1 MKRVMN
7 EIKCLF
13 LLLSVLIFSQS
24 IFSENR
30 SQNDST
36 LNLSV
41 ESEDLDIYGID
52 QEQYM
57 GRNDI
62 KNIVFHDSLLTIG
75 MSAFKA
81 CQNLTD
87 LRIPKRCEDIQ
98 DSAFLGCE
106 SLRTIKWPDSL
117 KSIGNS
123 AFKGCTNLT
132 DILIPK
138 GCQYIMDE
146 AFDECDGLKIVEVPA
161 SVSYIGLW
169 AIPVDAKMIVAKRSV
184 AERYARKFGI
194 TYSYGRGQKEIV
206 DFVQEKGSLTL
217 DLTKQND
224 HVDIYMVGNLKY
236 WGREDIRE
244 IKFSDSLYAIGSG
257 AFCECRNLEKVK
269 IPNKCKEIERRAFNG
284 CTSLQS
290 VEIPASVTTIGQDAI
305 PLDVTLIV
313 DRGSF
318 AERYARTNGINF
330 VYKNGVG
337 GTQIKNPIGPI
348 LKTQWEQPLSY
359 FYGKGGKYG
368 YYKWGRQDGICYII
382 AYAQILNHLGLNVYG
397 SHRYKTDQNVY
408 YGDFDKNKVDL
419 NKLPGYLGY
428 NASANAEFYKY
439 IENIALAFEHDW
451 RCEHVLSKMSDSKS
465 KHIPAKFECHYM
477 KEEGKM
483 GLEKIIRENL
493 KNNIPL
499 YAGLH
504 EADGKGH
511 AVVIDGIREKNGK
524 TEVHMNFGWGG
535 DSNRWTTL
543 QSPIIIKDYMGE
555 VYCKFTGVE
564 YIVEVTPLSKKE
576 LKEWKPLRMDEKQ
589 Q

>member
-1 MKRVMN
+1 MKRVMS
-7 EIKCLF
+7 EIKGLF
-13 LLLSVLIFSQS
+13 LYLFVLIFSQN

-52 QEQYM
+52 EGQYM
-57 GRNDI
+57 GRDDI

-75 MSAFKA
+75 MSAFKK

-87 LRIPKRCEDIQ
+87 LRIPKRCEDIL

-117 KSIGNS
+117 KSIGKS
-123 AFKGCTNLT
+123 AFRGCINLT
-132 DILIPK
+132 DLVIPK
-138 GCQYIMDE
+138 GCKYILDD
-146 AFDECDGLKIVEVPA
+146 AFDGCDSLKTVEIPA
-161 SVSYIGLW
+161 SVTYIGLW
-169 AIPVDAKMIVAKRSV
+169 AIPVDAKMIVAKRSA
-184 AERYARKFGI
+184 AEQYARKFGI

-206 DFVQEKGSLTL
+206 DFIQEKGSLTL
-217 DLTKQND
+217 DLTKEND

-236 WGREDIRE
+236 WGRDDIKE
-244 IKFSDSLYAIGSG
+244 IKFSDSLFSIGAG
-257 AFCECRNLEKVK
+257 AFSGCRNLEKVK
-269 IPNKCKEIERRAFNG
+269 IPNKCKEIEHGAFIG

-290 VEIPASVTTIGQDAI
+290 VEIPASVTTIGQEAF
-305 PLDVTLIV
+305 PLDATLIV

-318 AERYARTNGINF
+318 AERYARTNGIDF

-337 GTQIKNPIGPI
+337 GPQIKNAIRPI
-348 LKTQWEQPLSY
+348 LKTQWDQPLSY
-359 FYGKGGKYG
+359 FYGKRGKYG
-368 YYKWGRQDGICYII
+368 YYKWNSSDGICYII

-397 SHRYKTDQNVY
+397 SHRYTTDKNVY
-408 YGDFDKNKVDL
+408 YGDFDKDKVDM
-419 NKLPGYLGY
+419 NKLPAYSGY
-428 NASANAEFYKY
+428 NKSANAEFYKY
-439 IENIALAFEHDW
+439 IENIALASEHGW
-451 RCEHVLSKMSDSKS
+451 RKEHVLSKMSDSKS

-499 YAGLH
+499 YAGLR
-504 EADGKGH
+504 KGH

-555 VYCKFTGVE
+555 VYCKFTDVE

-576 LKEWKPLRMDEKQ
+576 LKEWKPLRMDK
-589 Q
+589 

>member
-1 MKRVMN
+1 MKRVMS
-7 EIKCLF
+7 EIKGLF
-13 LLLSVLIFSQS
+13 LYLFVLIFSQN

-52 QEQYM
+52 EGQYM
-57 GRNDI
+57 GRDDI

-75 MSAFKA
+75 MSAFKK

-87 LRIPKRCEDIQ
+87 LRIPKRCEDIL

-117 KSIGNS
+117 KSIGKS
-123 AFKGCTNLT
+123 AFRGCINLT
-132 DILIPK
+132 DLVIPK
-138 GCQYIMDE
+138 GCKYILDD
-146 AFDECDGLKIVEVPA
+146 AFDGCDSLKTVEIPA
-161 SVSYIGLW
+161 SVTYIGLW
-169 AIPVDAKMIVAKRSV
+169 AIPVDAKMIVAKRSA
-184 AERYARKFGI
+184 AEQYARKFGI

-206 DFVQEKGSLTL
+206 DFIQEKGSLTL
-217 DLTKQND
+217 DLTKEND

-236 WGREDIRE
+236 WGRDDIKE
-244 IKFSDSLYAIGSG
+244 IKFSDSLFSIGAG
-257 AFCECRNLEKVK
+257 AFSGCRNLEKVK
-269 IPNKCKEIERRAFNG
+269 IPNKCKEIEHGAFVG

-290 VEIPASVTTIGQDAI
+290 VEIPASVTTIGQEAF
-305 PLDVTLIV
+305 PLDATLIV

-318 AERYARTNGINF
+318 AERYARTNGIDF

-337 GTQIKNPIGPI
+337 GPQIKNAIRPI
-348 LKTQWEQPLSY
+348 LKTQWDQPLSY
-359 FYGKGGKYG
+359 FYGKRGKYG
-368 YYKWGRQDGICYII
+368 YYKWNSSDGICYII

-397 SHRYKTDQNVY
+397 SHRYTTDKNVY
-408 YGDFDKNKVDL
+408 YGDFDKDKVDM
-419 NKLPGYLGY
+419 NKLPAYSGY
-428 NASANAEFYKY
+428 NKSANAEFYKY
-439 IENIALAFEHDW
+439 IENIALASEHGW
-451 RCEHVLSKMSDSKS
+451 RKEHVLSKMSDSKS

-499 YAGLH
+499 YAGLR
-504 EADGKGH
+504 KGH

-564 YIVEVTPLSKKE
+564 YIVEVTPLNKKE
-576 LKEWKPLRMDEKQ
+576 LKEWKPLRMDK
-589 Q
+589 

>member
-1 MKRVMN
+1 MKRVMS
-7 EIKCLF
+7 EIKGLF
-13 LLLSVLIFSQS
+13 LYLFVLIFSQN

-52 QEQYM
+52 EGQYM
-57 GRNDI
+57 GRDDI

-75 MSAFKA
+75 MSAFKK

-87 LRIPKRCEDIQ
+87 LRIPKRCEDIL

-117 KSIGNS
+117 KSIGKS
-123 AFKGCTNLT
+123 AFRGCINLT
-132 DILIPK
+132 DLVIPK
-138 GCQYIMDE
+138 GCKYILDD
-146 AFDECDGLKIVEVPA
+146 AFDGCDSLKTVEIPA
-161 SVSYIGLW
+161 SVTYIGLW
-169 AIPVDAKMIVAKRSV
+169 AIPVDAKMIVAKRSA
-184 AERYARKFGI
+184 AEQYARKFGI

-206 DFVQEKGSLTL
+206 DFIQEKGSLTL
-217 DLTKQND
+217 DLTKEND

-236 WGREDIRE
+236 WGRDDIKE
-244 IKFSDSLYAIGSG
+244 IKFSDSLFSIGAG
-257 AFCECRNLEKVK
+257 AFSGCRNLEKVK
-269 IPNKCKEIERRAFNG
+269 IPNKCKEIEHGAFIG

-290 VEIPASVTTIGQDAI
+290 VEIPASVTTIGQEAF
-305 PLDVTLIV
+305 PLDATLIV

-318 AERYARTNGINF
+318 AERYARTNGIDF

-337 GTQIKNPIGPI
+337 GPQIKNAIRPI
-348 LKTQWEQPLSY
+348 LKTQWDQPLSY
-359 FYGKGGKYG
+359 FYGKRGKYG
-368 YYKWGRQDGICYII
+368 YYKWNSSDGICYII

-397 SHRYKTDQNVY
+397 SHRYTTDKNVY
-408 YGDFDKNKVDL
+408 YGDFDKDKVDM
-419 NKLPGYLGY
+419 NKLPAYSGY
-428 NASANAEFYKY
+428 NKSANAEFYKY
-439 IENIALAFEHDW
+439 IENIALASEHGW
-451 RCEHVLSKMSDSKS
+451 RKEHVLSKMSDSKS

-499 YAGLH
+499 YAGLR
-504 EADGKGH
+504 KGH

-576 LKEWKPLRMDEKQ
+576 LKEWKPLRMDK
-589 Q
+589 

>member
-1 MKRVMN
+1 MKRVMS
-7 EIKCLF
+7 EIKGLF
-13 LLLSVLIFSQS
+13 LYLFVLIFSQN

-52 QEQYM
+52 EGQYM
-57 GRNDI
+57 GRDDI

-75 MSAFKA
+75 MSAFKK

-87 LRIPKRCEDIQ
+87 LRIPKRCEDIL

-117 KSIGNS
+117 KSIGKS
-123 AFKGCTNLT
+123 AFRGCINLT
-132 DILIPK
+132 DLVIPK
-138 GCQYIMDE
+138 GCKYILDD
-146 AFDECDGLKIVEVPA
+146 AFDGCDSLKTVEIPA
-161 SVSYIGLW
+161 SVTYIGLW
-169 AIPVDAKMIVAKRSV
+169 AIPVDAKMIVAKRSA
-184 AERYARKFGI
+184 AEQYARKFGI

-206 DFVQEKGSLTL
+206 DFIQEKGSLTL
-217 DLTKQND
+217 DLTKEKD

-236 WGREDIRE
+236 WGRDDIKE
-244 IKFSDSLYAIGSG
+244 IKFSDSLFSIGAG
-257 AFCECRNLEKVK
+257 AFSGCRNLEKVK
-269 IPNKCKEIERRAFNG
+269 IPNKCKEIEHGAFIG

-290 VEIPASVTTIGQDAI
+290 VEIPASVTTIGQEAF
-305 PLDVTLIV
+305 PLDATLIV

-318 AERYARTNGINF
+318 AERYARTNGIDF

-337 GTQIKNPIGPI
+337 GPQIKNAIRPI
-348 LKTQWEQPLSY
+348 LKTQWDQPLSY
-359 FYGKGGKYG
+359 FYGKRGKYG
-368 YYKWGRQDGICYII
+368 YYKWNSSDGICYII

-397 SHRYKTDQNVY
+397 SHRYTTDKNVY
-408 YGDFDKNKVDL
+408 YGDFDKDKVDM
-419 NKLPGYLGY
+419 NKLPAYSGY
-428 NASANAEFYKY
+428 NKSANAEFYKY
-439 IENIALAFEHDW
+439 IENIALASEHGW
-451 RCEHVLSKMSDSKS
+451 RKEHVLSKMSDSKS

-499 YAGLH
+499 YAGLR
-504 EADGKGH
+504 KGH

-576 LKEWKPLRMDEKQ
+576 LKEWKPLRMDK
-589 Q
+589 

>member
-1 MKRVMN
+1 MERVMS
-7 EIKCLF
+7 EIKGLF
-13 LLLSVLIFSQS
+13 LYLFVLIFSQN

-52 QEQYM
+52 EGQYM
-57 GRNDI
+57 GRDDI

-75 MSAFKA
+75 MSAFKK

-87 LRIPKRCEDIQ
+87 LRIPKRCEDIL

-117 KSIGNS
+117 KSIGKS
-123 AFKGCTNLT
+123 AFRGCINLT
-132 DILIPK
+132 DLVIPK
-138 GCQYIMDE
+138 GCKYILDD
-146 AFDECDGLKIVEVPA
+146 AFDGCDSLKTVEIPA
-161 SVSYIGLW
+161 SVTYIGLW
-169 AIPVDAKMIVAKRSV
+169 AIPVDAKMIVAKRSA
-184 AERYARKFGI
+184 AEQYARKFGI

-206 DFVQEKGSLTL
+206 DFIQEKGSLTL
-217 DLTKQND
+217 DLTKEND

-236 WGREDIRE
+236 WGRDDIKE
-244 IKFSDSLYAIGSG
+244 IKFSDSLFSIGAG
-257 AFCECRNLEKVK
+257 AFSGCRNLEKVK
-269 IPNKCKEIERRAFNG
+269 IPNKCKEIEHGAFIG

-290 VEIPASVTTIGQDAI
+290 VEIPASVTTIGQEAF
-305 PLDVTLIV
+305 PLDATLIV

-318 AERYARTNGINF
+318 AERYARTNGIDF

-337 GTQIKNPIGPI
+337 GPQIKNAIKPI
-348 LKTQWEQPLSY
+348 LKTQWDQPLSY
-359 FYGKGGKYG
+359 FYGKRGKYG
-368 YYKWGRQDGICYII
+368 YYKWNSSDGICYII

-397 SHRYKTDQNVY
+397 SHRYTTDKNVY
-408 YGDFDKNKVDL
+408 YGDFDKDKVDM
-419 NKLPGYLGY
+419 NKLPAYSGY
-428 NASANAEFYKY
+428 NKSANAEFYKY
-439 IENIALAFEHDW
+439 IENIALASEHGW
-451 RCEHVLSKMSDSKS
+451 RKEHVLSKMSDSKS

-499 YAGLH
+499 YAGLR
-504 EADGKGH
+504 KGH

-576 LKEWKPLRMDEKQ
+576 LKEWKPLRMDK
-589 Q
+589 

>member
-1 MKRVMN
+1 MS
-7 EIKCLF
+7 EIKGLF
-13 LLLSVLIFSQS
+13 LYLFVLIFSQN

-52 QEQYM
+52 EGQYM
-57 GRNDI
+57 GRDDI

-75 MSAFKA
+75 MSAFKK

-87 LRIPKRCEDIQ
+87 LRIPKRCEDIL

-117 KSIGNS
+117 KSIGKS
-123 AFKGCTNLT
+123 AFRGCINLT
-132 DILIPK
+132 DLVIPK
-138 GCQYIMDE
+138 GCKYILDD
-146 AFDECDGLKIVEVPA
+146 AFDGCDSLKTVEIPA
-161 SVSYIGLW
+161 SVTYIGLW
-169 AIPVDAKMIVAKRSV
+169 AIPVDAKMIVAKRSA
-184 AERYARKFGI
+184 AEQYARKFGI

-206 DFVQEKGSLTL
+206 DFIQEKGSLTL
-217 DLTKQND
+217 DLTKEND

-236 WGREDIRE
+236 WGRDDIKE
-244 IKFSDSLYAIGSG
+244 IKFSDSLFSIGAG
-257 AFCECRNLEKVK
+257 AFSGCRNLEKVK
-269 IPNKCKEIERRAFNG
+269 IPNKCKEIEHGAFIG

-290 VEIPASVTTIGQDAI
+290 VEIPASVTTIGQEAF
-305 PLDVTLIV
+305 PLDATLIV

-318 AERYARTNGINF
+318 AERYARTNGIDF

-337 GTQIKNPIGPI
+337 GPQIKNAIRPI
-348 LKTQWEQPLSY
+348 LKTQWDQPLSY
-359 FYGKGGKYG
+359 FYGKRGKYG
-368 YYKWGRQDGICYII
+368 YYKWNSSDGICYII

-397 SHRYKTDQNVY
+397 SHRYTTDKNVY
-408 YGDFDKNKVDL
+408 YGDFDKDKVDM
-419 NKLPGYLGY
+419 NKLPAYSGY
-428 NASANAEFYKY
+428 NKSANAEFYKY
-439 IENIALAFEHDW
+439 IENIALASEHGW
-451 RCEHVLSKMSDSKS
+451 RKEHVLSKMSDSKS

-499 YAGLH
+499 YAGLR
-504 EADGKGH
+504 KGH

-555 VYCKFTGVE
+555 VYCKFTDVE

-576 LKEWKPLRMDEKQ
+576 LKEWKPLRMDK
-589 Q
+589 

>member
-1 MKRVMN
+1 MN

-57 GRNDI
+57 GRDDI

-132 DILIPK
+132 DIVIPK

-269 IPNKCKEIERRAFNG
+269 IPNKCKEIERRA
-284 CTSLQS
+284 LM
-290 VEIPASVTTIGQDAI
+290 
-305 PLDVTLIV
+305 DVLLC
-313 DRGSF
+313 
-318 AERYARTNGINF
+318 N
-330 VYKNGVG
+330 
-337 GTQIKNPIGPI
+337 Q
-348 LKTQWEQPLSY
+348 
-359 FYGKGGKYG
+359 
-368 YYKWGRQDGICYII
+368 
-382 AYAQILNHLGLNVYG
+382 
-397 SHRYKTDQNVY
+397 
-408 YGDFDKNKVDL
+408 
-419 NKLPGYLGY
+419 
-428 NASANAEFYKY
+428 
-439 IENIALAFEHDW
+439 
-451 RCEHVLSKMSDSKS
+451 
-465 KHIPAKFECHYM
+465 
-477 KEEGKM
+477 
-483 GLEKIIRENL
+483 
-493 KNNIPL
+493 
-499 YAGLH
+499 
-504 EADGKGH
+504 
-511 AVVIDGIREKNGK
+511 
-524 TEVHMNFGWGG
+524 
-535 DSNRWTTL
+535 
-543 QSPIIIKDYMGE
+543 
-555 VYCKFTGVE
+555 
-564 YIVEVTPLSKKE
+564 
-576 LKEWKPLRMDEKQ
+576 
-589 Q
+589 

>member
-1 MKRVMN
+1 MS
-7 EIKCLF
+7 EIKGLF
-13 LLLSVLIFSQS
+13 LYLFVLIFSQN

-52 QEQYM
+52 EGQYM
-57 GRNDI
+57 GRDDI

-75 MSAFKA
+75 MSAFKK

-87 LRIPKRCEDIQ
+87 LRIPKRCEDIL

-117 KSIGNS
+117 KSIGKS
-123 AFKGCTNLT
+123 AFRGCINLT
-132 DILIPK
+132 DLVIPK
-138 GCQYIMDE
+138 GCKYILDD
-146 AFDECDGLKIVEVPA
+146 AFDGCDSLKTVEIPA
-161 SVSYIGLW
+161 SVTYIGLW
-169 AIPVDAKMIVAKRSV
+169 AIPVDAKMIVAKRSA
-184 AERYARKFGI
+184 AEQYARKFGI

-206 DFVQEKGSLTL
+206 DFIQEKGSLTL
-217 DLTKQND
+217 DLTKEND

-236 WGREDIRE
+236 WGRDDIKE
-244 IKFSDSLYAIGSG
+244 IKFSDSLFSIGAG
-257 AFCECRNLEKVK
+257 AFSGCRNLEKVK
-269 IPNKCKEIERRAFNG
+269 IPNKCKEIEHGAFVG

-290 VEIPASVTTIGQDAI
+290 VEIPASVTTIGQEAF
-305 PLDVTLIV
+305 PLDATLIV

-318 AERYARTNGINF
+318 AERYARTNGIDF

-337 GTQIKNPIGPI
+337 GPQIKNAIKPI
-348 LKTQWEQPLSY
+348 LKTQWDQPLSY
-359 FYGKGGKYG
+359 FYGKRGKYG
-368 YYKWGRQDGICYII
+368 YYKWNSSDGICYII

-397 SHRYKTDQNVY
+397 SHRYTTDKNVY
-408 YGDFDKNKVDL
+408 YGDFDKDKVDM
-419 NKLPGYLGY
+419 NKLPAYSGY
-428 NASANAEFYKY
+428 NKSANAEFYKY
-439 IENIALAFEHDW
+439 IENIALASEHGW
-451 RCEHVLSKMSDSKS
+451 RKEHVLSKMSDSKS

-499 YAGLH
+499 YAGLR
-504 EADGKGH
+504 KGH

-576 LKEWKPLRMDEKQ
+576 LKEWKPLRMDK
-589 Q
+589 